1 MPVWLAIV
9 LGGIGLVVLLL
20 VVLPWPK
27 HYFMISDAGEEDSG
41 KLKRW
46 LDMGLDPNRKGLL
59 GQTALYW
66 AVHDGQLNNVVMLL
80 ERGADP
86 NLTSANFLPL
96 VVAARQGQ
104 VRISESLL
112 EAGADPNLQDGSGNS
127 ALETAALWGTPEVL
141 LKLLQHG
148 GNPNLKISDGDPLIC
163 RLLVRI
169 VNEDDESTK
178 TVLRQNLGVLLAKG
192 ANPNVRDTNDCPLL
206 YNAGYDEPSL
216 RMLIDA
222 GVILDTSHNGINLRP
237 NLEKL
242 IQKWE
247 QEG

>member
-1 MPVWLAIV
+1 
-9 LGGIGLVVLLL
+9 
-20 VVLPWPK
+20 
-27 HYFMISDAGEEDSG
+27 MISDAGEEDST
-41 KLKRW
+41 KLKQW
-46 LDMGLDPNRKGLL
+46 LDKGLDPNRKGLL

-66 AVHDGQLNNVVMLL
+66 AVHDGQLNNVEMLL
-80 ERGADP
+80 KRGADP
-86 NLTSANFLPL
+86 NLTSGKVLPL
-96 VVAARQGQ
+96 ALAAREGQ
-104 VRISESLL
+104 VKIAEMLL
-112 EAGADPNLQDGSGNS
+112 EGGADPNLQNGFGET

-141 LKLLQHG
+141 SMLLKYG
-148 GNPNLKISDGDPLIC
+148 GNPNLKISGGDPLIC

-169 VNEDDESTK
+169 VNEDDESAK
-178 TVLRQNLGVLLAKG
+178 VELRQNLGVLLANG
-192 ANPNVRDTNDCPLL
+192 ANPNVRDANDCPLL

-222 GVILDTSHNGINLRP
+222 GVILDTTFNGVNLRP